1 MKNTAA
7 TLSASTPAIDSVP
20 TRQWDRLSTAYTFAQ
35 AREESRRGQF
45 AEIVAAVLFGGC
57 VAVSVLQSGAASF
70 ALNRNEALE
79 QVVARAVQ
87 KKAQQP
93 AATETP
99 ALATSQPARA
109 TQARPL

>member
-7 TLSASTPAIDSVP
+7 ALSASTPAIDLVP

-35 AREESRRGQF
+35 AREESRRGRL
-45 AEIVAAVLFGGC
+45 AEIVAALLFGGC

-70 ALNRNEALE
+70 ALNRSAALE

-87 KKAQQP
+87 KKAQP
-93 AATETP
+93 AATATP
-99 ALATSQPARA
+99 ALAASRPARA
-109 TQARPL
+109 TIHARPL